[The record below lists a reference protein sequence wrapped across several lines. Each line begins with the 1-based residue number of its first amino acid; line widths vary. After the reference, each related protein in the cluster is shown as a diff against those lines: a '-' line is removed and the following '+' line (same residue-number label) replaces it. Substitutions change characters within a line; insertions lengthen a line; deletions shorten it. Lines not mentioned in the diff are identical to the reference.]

1 MAYLGF
7 KITENGVFTVIDY
20 KEDPQEV
27 ATYKHFE
34 FAKRKMKAIDHEQ
47 VCIKNEKEKSSR
59 SRKALSTF
67 TQKMPVKTPNIR
79 WKTEKTA
86 TWMETM
92 ARTACILIQAKME
105 NKSSFKWPA

>member
-1 MAYLGF
+1 MQKKPKRKIRKQIWIPALFLLLILMAYLGF

-47 VCIKNEKEKSSR
+47 VCIKNEKGKVVAIKEGLVNFHTKDASE
-59 SRKALSTF
+59 
-67 TQKMPVKTPNIR
+67 I
-79 WKTEKTA
+79 TE
-86 TWMETM
+86 
-92 ARTACILIQAKME
+92 
-105 NKSSFKWPA
+105 